1 MLHQDGFK
9 RISRAGHH
17 VWWWACLSCPRWLR
31 INGGRQKQRA
41 QEKWSSNCEDYCFS
55 TSITIN
61 ITCNLL
67 LLVSFMRTKNEFTF
81 FLWGSSFSRAPANQ
95 YFHCGLI
102 CGLFFFSN
110 NQLLVWSVKK
120 LRNMSISDPRGPR
133 WHHQM
138 SCFLRNPKITELLKP
153 TDN

>member
-95 YFHCGLI
+95 YFHCGLF

-120 LRNMSISDPRGPR
+120 TQK
-133 WHHQM
+133 HVHQWSTRPTM
-138 SCFLRNPKITELLKP
+138 TSSNVLFSPKPKDYWITQ
-153 TDN
+153 TDR